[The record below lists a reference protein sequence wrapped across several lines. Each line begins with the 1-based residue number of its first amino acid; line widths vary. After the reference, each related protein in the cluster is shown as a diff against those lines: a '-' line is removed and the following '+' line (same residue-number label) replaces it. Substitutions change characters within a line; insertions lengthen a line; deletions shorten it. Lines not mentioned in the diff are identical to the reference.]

1 MKSPYAR
8 LKIPKKIRLLGIDWA
23 IKRMPYKDMPSTNGE
38 ISWACVMWREQ
49 TIYISNDYSPER
61 MTLLLCHEVAH
72 LLVDAMGIAPP
83 ESESLAERL
92 ERPLASL
99 LSENQWLHSE

>member
-23 IKRMPYKDMPSTNGE
+23 IKRIPYKDMPPSEEGTA
-38 ISWACVMWREQ
+38 WAMVQWREQ
-49 TIYISNDYSPER
+49 KIYISNNYPPER

-99 LSENQWLHSE
+99 LAENEWLHSE